1 VRIAV
6 LTLAALAAT
15 GCMGRSESSSG
26 QPGRTELEISIS
38 PEGKDGP
45 TKVWTLKCPD
55 GGTLPDP
62 EGACAR
68 LEALDDPFA
77 PVPKNVACTMIYG
90 GPHIAAVRGTFRG
103 EPVDAT
109 FNRVNGCEIE
119 RWNKL
124 RFLFEAG

>member
-1 VRIAV
+1 MRIAV

-15 GCMGRSESSSG
+15 GCMGRSESGSG
-26 QPGRTELEISIS
+26 QASRTELEISVS
-38 PEGKDGP
+38 PTGP
-45 TKVWTLKCPD
+45 TTVWTLSCPD
-55 GGTLPDP
+55 GGSLPDP
-62 EGACAR
+62 GRACAR

-90 GPHIAAVRGTFRG
+90 GPQVAAVRGTFRG
-103 EPVDAT
+103 KRVDAT

>member
-1 VRIAV
+1 MRIAV

-15 GCMGRSESSSG
+15 GCMDQSDSSSG
-26 QPGRTELEISIS
+26 QPGRTEIEISVS
-38 PEGKDGP
+38 PDGKDGP
-45 TKVWTLKCPD
+45 TNVWTLKCPD

-62 EGACAR
+62 KRACTR

-103 EPVDAT
+103 QPVDAT